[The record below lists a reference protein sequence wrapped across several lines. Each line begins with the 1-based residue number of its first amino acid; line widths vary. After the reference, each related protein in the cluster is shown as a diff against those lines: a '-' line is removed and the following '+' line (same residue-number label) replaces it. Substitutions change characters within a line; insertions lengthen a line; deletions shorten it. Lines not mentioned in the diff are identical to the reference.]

1 MFIDIFGKVINV
13 NHIVTYYYKLDYNN
27 GKRIIFIITTNS
39 VIKGVVENIDTV
51 NKILDKLNSIT
62 KPINLDNIN

>member
-13 NHIVTYYYKLDYNN
+13 NHIVTYYYNN
-27 GKRIIFIITTNS
+27 GKRTIFIITTNS